1 MAATGLITMTLVE
14 LFTCFTRNL
23 DFDFLYKC
31 IFHSIY
37 RKALLVTFQDK
48 IRNFQKI
55 SFRCV
60 FLASSRNS
68 NLGPSLYD
76 YVIIT
81 NEFFQACAKRSR
93 SLACGTRTQ
102 GVWWNRTVQKSFAL
116 RVAGEKS
123 WPYFLLQLES
133 GKHNVSLNDQV
144 RFY

>member
-1 MAATGLITMTLVE
+1 MAATGLIIMTLVE

-23 DFDFLYKC
+23 YFDFLYKG
-31 IFHSIY
+31 IFHSTY

-55 SFRCV
+55 SSRFRICV
-60 FLASSRNS
+60 FLASGRNS

-102 GVWWNRTVQKSFAL
+102 GVWWNRTVEKSFAL

-123 WPYFLLQLES
+123 
-133 GKHNVSLNDQV
+133 
-144 RFY
+144 